1 MINKPVSEQIEAP
14 VIPNSEILEQDND
27 YFSITHNVQLDCF
40 DMVMKKTSYD
50 TSADLLSILS
60 FVHQMGVNCPQ
71 DRLRI
76 GALVPEVSN
85 IVVNKPK
92 III

>member
-27 YFSITHNVQLDCF
+27 YFSITHNVDLDCF
-40 DMVMKKTSYD
+40 DMVLKKPNYD
-50 TSADLLSILS
+50 TSDDLLGILS
-60 FVHQMGVNCPQ
+60 FIHQMGVNCPQ
-71 DRLRI
+71 DKLRI
-76 GALVPEVSN
+76 GARTEIVSN